1 MKLIERLFG
10 KKEQTSPEIGFDELT
25 GWLTARSGDLSE
37 GMDSRSASIFL
48 EIEKALKKIKKSAAL
63 LEGTVPEGRFHLKLV
78 KIATSNRDNMVKQV
92 KMLVENIKTPKTA
105 DTRSII
111 EFHENAIQT
120 LTVCLENMLKSYQY
134 AKLVYIEESKQLI
147 SEVNALGRL
156 LNQLI
161 EPINENKNAF
171 DAMDKVSYTVQNIQK
186 ILSDIQVEKR
196 VITEMDEKI
205 RVLKKEIEE
214 TQINLL
220 QLKESEQWR
229 QYQDGMEDLAKLENE
244 ASKIESEINGLVLP
258 LNKALNRLKQLSDS
272 GRHTLAPDV
281 REGLHLCLS
290 DPKCVDPGFFV
301 EFKKIMESDALA
313 LASDKKDKMLE
324 QARLAQSSFEG
335 RKKQYQTVRLDIEIK
350 KRELAKLNIT
360 QEEKTLNDRMEA
372 HKDRFS
378 KAEKELETSRKRLS
392 ALENNLELK
401 KQELQQAVNSID
413 SKMKITFYSEVGK

>member
-1 MKLIERLFG
+1 VNLIEKLFG
-10 KKEQTSPEIGFDELT
+10 RKEQTSPEIEFDELS
-25 GWLTARSGDLSE
+25 GWLTAKSDELSE
-37 GMDSRSASIFL
+37 GMDSRSTSIFL

-92 KMLVENIKTPKTA
+92 KMLVENIKIPKTA
-105 DTRSII
+105 DTRGII
-111 EFHENAIQT
+111 EFHGNAVQT

-147 SEVNALGRL
+147 SEVNSLGRL

-161 EPINENKNAF
+161 EPVNQNKNVI
-171 DAMDKVSYTVQNIQK
+171 DALDKASYTIQNIQK

-205 RVLKKEIEE
+205 KVLKKEIED
-214 TQINLL
+214 TQENLL
-220 QLKESEQWR
+220 HLKQSEQWR
-229 QYQDGMEDLAKLENE
+229 QYQNSMDKLAELDNE
-244 ASKIESEINGLVLP
+244 ASNIESEINRLVLP
-258 LNKALNRLKQLSDS
+258 LNKALNRLKQLSDR
-272 GRHTLAPDV
+272 GRHTLAPNI

-301 EFKKIMESDALA
+301 EFKKIMESDTLE
-313 LASDKKDKMLE
+313 LASDKKYKMLE
-324 QARLAQSSFEG
+324 QVKLAQSSFEG
-335 RKKQYQTVRLDIEIK
+335 RKIQYQTVLLDIETKKKELSLLEIK
-350 KRELAKLNIT
+350 GD
-360 QEEKTLNDRMEA
+360 EKTLNDKMEA
-372 HKDRFS
+372 HKDWITT
-378 KAEKELETSRKRLS
+378 AEKELETSRKRLS

-413 SKMKITFYSEVGK
+413 NRMRISF